1 MPHLDSGAARIARM
15 EQHLAKL
22 PKAEREAASAR
33 LAKLRHWKDKGEAM
47 LPWLLKFLVA

>member
-1 MPHLDSGAARIARM
+1 M

-22 PKAEREAASAR
+22 PKAEREAAAQR
-33 LAKLRHWKDKGEAM
+33 LAKLRHWKEKGEGM